1 MNRITLTD
9 TVITLCIV
17 SVIAFMIN
25 LSSNKIEQ
33 PKSSGVQ
40 TSINL

>member
-1 MNRITLTD
+1 MNRVTVREI
-9 TVITLCIV
+9 VITMCIV
-17 SVIAFMIN
+17 SVIAFAIN

-40 TSINL
+40 TVH